1 MYGISRDR
9 RQRLRAPR
17 DTFPPL
23 LADFLERDVRDDAT
37 WCAELLSGLDHAD
50 AGRQFEAYGHRY
62 ALCATMDGVVI
73 RHGLDRAME
82 PLRLAV
88 TDVKRA
94 LSAWLHAIG

>member
-1 MYGISRDR
+1 MYGITRDR

-17 DTFPPL
+17 ESFPPL
-23 LADFLERDVRDDAT
+23 LADFLERDVSDNAA
-37 WCAELLSGLDHAD
+37 WCAELLTGLDDAG
-50 AGRQFEAYGHRY
+50 AGRQFEAHGHRY

-73 RHGLDRAME
+73 RNGIDRAME